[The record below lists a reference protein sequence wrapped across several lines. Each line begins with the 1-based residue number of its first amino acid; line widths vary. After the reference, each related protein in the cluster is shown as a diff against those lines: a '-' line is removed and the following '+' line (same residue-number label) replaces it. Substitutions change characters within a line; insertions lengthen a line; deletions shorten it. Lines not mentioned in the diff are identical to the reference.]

1 MSQSARD
8 VQLTEL
14 KDMIS
19 QLNNTVNTQ
28 NKTMEAM
35 TAMLAEK
42 DQRIAELTEELR
54 LLRKK
59 IFGSSKERTGFQ
71 PTSDQ
76 INMLS
81 ELGLEPEP
89 EPELVD
95 VEIIE
100 VKSYTKEKK
109 KKSTLEEKFENLE
122 IRKVYV
128 DTLSDEDKTCP
139 VCGTA
144 MKSIGTEHIRYDV
157 VHVKP
162 EMYVIEYMATTYSCP
177 ECKDSLNPQFIKDK
191 GAPPALIEGSYVTES
206 LAAWLMYQKFALA
219 VPYYR
224 LEKSFEELGFRINR
238 TTMASW
244 AVQLS
249 DLYFKPMTDYFWREA
264 IKRKFLMMDETP
276 IQVLKEPGKT
286 PESKS
291 YVWLLRTGDD
301 GLPPIVYYRY
311 SPTRSGDTAVELT
324 RGIQPGTYLMCDGF
338 SGYNKLKDIVR
349 RCTCYAHIRRY
360 FYDAI
365 PKGHGNDITNP
376 AVQGVMYCNKLFEY
390 ERKYAERGYSY
401 ETRRKRRLKDE
412 KPVIEAFIAW
422 AERQPVS
429 GNGKFSKAVTYLL
442 NRREYMMTYLEDGH
456 CSLSNNWSE
465 NSVRPLTIGR
475 KNWLFSTS
483 VDGANASMCIYTIVE
498 MASLYGLSRYKYL
511 EYLLTHRPSTD
522 MSDEE
527 LERFAPWNKD
537 VQAACSKG
545 KSKDL
550 E

>member
-81 ELGLEPEP
+81 ELGLEQ
-89 EPELVD
+89 EPELVEAEFID
-95 VEIIE
+95 V
-100 VKSYTKEKK
+100 KAHKK
-109 KKSTLEEKFENLE
+109 KKPKATFDEQFEELRVEQVF
-122 IRKVYV
+122 V
-128 DTLSDEDKTCP
+128 DTLSDEDKLCP
-139 VCGTA
+139 ACGTE
-144 MKSIGTEHIRYDV
+144 MKPIGTERIRRDV
-157 VHVKP
+157 VFVKP

-177 ECKDSLNPQFIKDK
+177 KCKDTEDPQFIKDE
-191 GAPPALIEGSYVTES
+191 GAPPPLITGSYVTPS
-206 LAAWLMYQKFALA
+206 LAAWIFYQKFVMCA
-219 VPYYR
+219 PFYR
-224 LEKSFEELGFRINR
+224 QEKSLEELGAPINR

-244 AVQLS
+244 AEQCYEMYFAP
-249 DLYFKPMTDYFWREA
+249 LYSFFHRQ
-264 IKRKFLMMDETP
+264 ILKRQFIMMDETP

-301 GLPPIVYYRY
+301 GSPPIVYYRY
-311 SPTRSGDTAVELT
+311 SPTRSGDTAVEMT

-338 SGYNKLKDIVR
+338 SGYNKLDDVH
-349 RCTCYAHIRRY
+349 RCACYAHIRRN

-365 PKGHGNDITNP
+365 PKGHGNDITDP

-390 ERKYAERGYSY
+390 ERKYAELGYKP
-401 ETRRKRRLKDE
+401 ETRMKRRLKDE

-422 AERQPVS
+422 AEKQPVT
-429 GNGKFSKAVTYLL
+429 GNGRFSKAVTYLL
-442 NRREYMMTYLEDGH
+442 NRRDYLMTYLEDGR

-465 NSVRPLTIGR
+465 NSVRPVTLGR
-475 KNWLFSTS
+475 KNWLFSNS
-483 VDGANASMCIYTIVE
+483 VDGANASMAIYTIVE
-498 MASLYGLSRYKYL
+498 MAKLYGLSRYKYIEYIL
-511 EYLLTHRPSTD
+511 EHRPSAE

-527 LERFAPWNKD
+527 LDRFAPWNED
-537 VQAACSKG
+537 VQVVCAKG
-545 KSKDL
+545 
-550 E
+550 

>member
-1 MSQSARD
+1 MSQAARD

-14 KDMIS
+14 RDMIS
-19 QLNNTVNTQ
+19 QLNNTVSAQ

-89 EPELVD
+89 ELVD
-95 VEIIE
+95 AEFIE
-100 VKSYTKEKK
+100 VKAHKK
-109 KKSTLEEKFENLE
+109 KKPKAAFDEQFKDLRVEQVF
-122 IRKVYV
+122 V
-128 DTLSDEDKTCP
+128 DTLSDEDKLCP
-139 VCGTA
+139 ACGTE
-144 MKSIGTEHIRYDV
+144 MKPIGTERIRRDV
-157 VHVKP
+157 VFVKP
-162 EMYVIEYMATTYSCP
+162 DMYVIEYMATTYSCP
-177 ECKDSLNPQFIKDK
+177 ECKDTEKPQFIKDE
-191 GAPPALIEGSYVTES
+191 GAPPALITGSYVTPS
-206 LAAWLMYQKFALA
+206 LAAWIFYQKFVMS
-219 VPYYR
+219 VPFYR
-224 LEKSFEELGFRINR
+224 QEKSLEELGAPINR

-244 AVQLS
+244 AEQCCEMYFAP
-249 DLYFKPMTDYFWREA
+249 LYSFFHRQ
-264 IKRKFLMMDETP
+264 ILKRKFIMMDETP
-276 IQVLKEPGKT
+276 IQVLKEPDKT

-301 GLPPIVYYRY
+301 GSPPLVYYHY

-324 RGIQPGTYLMCDGF
+324 TGIAPGTYLMCDGF
-338 SGYNKLKDIVR
+338 YGYNKLKDVVK

-365 PKGHGNDITNP
+365 PKGRGNDITEP

-390 ERKYAERGYSY
+390 ERKYAESGCSY

-429 GNGKFSKAVTYLL
+429 GNGKFSKAVAYFL
-442 NRREYMMTYLEDGH
+442 NRRDYLFTYLEDGR

-483 VDGANASMCIYTIVE
+483 VDGAKASMAIYTIVE
-498 MASLYGLSRYKYL
+498 MAKLYGLSRCKYL
-511 EYLLTHRPSTD
+511 EYILEHRPTAN

-527 LERFAPWNKD
+527 LEHFAPWNEA
-537 VQAACSKG
+537 VQTACA
-545 KSKDL
+545 KSGND
-550 E
+550 